1 MELPPSLVHAAHF
14 TDMEVEDVASTAKM
28 VGSAGTNV
36 CVIAGKSTV
45 LHSKRVDFE
54 YGVLSAAYTS

>member
-1 MELPPSLVHAAHF
+1 MTV
-14 TDMEVEDVASTAKM
+14 KM
-28 VGSAGTNV
+28 KMTVRRKRMPV
-36 CVIAGKSTV
+36 VRKIVKLKSTV